1 MPRPTRQQRLTEA
14 EQRTR
19 DKIDASKRTLLAI
32 QAAQRALEKK
42 ARDRRRYQV
51 GQLADDAGLLAL
63 DDAVLRPLFAVLHAM
78 AGVPDPVAV
87 LEAILQD
94 VGGAPGRSVDACGHR
109 GDGVSPLG

>member
-1 MPRPTRQQRLTEA
+1 MPRPTRQPRLTEA

-51 GQLADDAGLLAL
+51 GQLADDAG
-63 DDAVLRPLFAVLHAM
+63 
-78 AGVPDPVAV
+78 
-87 LEAILQD
+87 
-94 VGGAPGRSVDACGHR
+94 
-109 GDGVSPLG
+109 